1 MYRYYAISSELFHWE
16 SQSQTS
22 EVSPTGQRYINHQ
35 ANGSRVA
42 LFVRNAKKESAGRT
56 APYLCAGLAN
66 YVRHEGERPMAI
78 TWKLEHALPAQAF
91 MAYRA
96 AVA

>member
-1 MYRYYAISSELFHWE
+1 MYRDYAISSELFHWK

-22 EVSPTGQRYINHQ
+22 EASPTGQRYINHQ

-42 LFVRNAKKESAGRT
+42 LFVRNAKKDSAGRT
-56 APYLCAGLAN
+56 APYLCAGLVN

-78 TWKLEHALPAQAF
+78 TWELEHALPAQAF